1 MGAILFKI
9 FKIVEIEGGVSAR
22 LKFAQKVKISINN
35 VKKIKDKPEYINKF
49 VMIAQK
55 ILGKDI
61 NDLLPPSIT
70 KPADNA
76 DGDSIVVEFDPYD

>member
-1 MGAILFKI
+1 MGVILFKI
-9 FKIVEIEGGVSAR
+9 FKIVESEGGVPAR

-49 VMIAQK
+49 VMIAQE

-61 NDLLPPSIT
+61 NDLLPPLPKSV
-70 KPADNA
+70 NNSE
-76 DGDSIVVEFDPYD
+76 GDSIVVEFDPYD

>member
-1 MGAILFKI
+1 MGAVLFKI
-9 FKIVEIEGGVSAR
+9 FKIVESEGGVPAR

-49 VMIAQK
+49 VMIAQE

-61 NDLLPPSIT
+61 NDLLPPT
-70 KPADNA
+70 PKPASDS
-76 DGDSIVVEFDPYD
+76 DGDSIVVEFDPYE